1 MKVVAALALA
11 VSSASAFAP
20 SSSSSSTTKP
30 ATSLSANPFG
40 TIQPFDG
47 DGMYVGNKE
56 WELLTTK
63 WGSDDTGKY
72 MRASELKHGRS
83 AMVAV
88 VGFLF
93 EKFGWTFD
101 KISPH
106 EYLSVSQGVKF
117 ADLAAMGPIEAIKA
131 VPPLGMAQIFCTI
144 AAIEIYELTHA
155 NGEIKY
161 DERIAPGLQSGGL
174 TGELGFNPLRF
185 TMTDK
190 IRLNEI
196 SNGRAAMVAIAAWV
210 SHDAI
215 PGSVPI
221 PLPWN

>member
-1 MKVVAALALA
+1 MKVVASFALLA
-11 VSSASAFAP
+11 ASASAFTP
-20 SSSSSSTTKP
+20 SSSTSKSSS
-30 ATSLSANPFG
+30 ALSANPFG

-47 DGMYVGNKE
+47 DGAFVGAKE
-56 WELLTTK
+56 WDLLTTK
-63 WGSDDTGKY
+63 WGSEDTGKY

-83 AMVAV
+83 AMLAT
-88 VGFLF
+88 VGFALQ
-93 EKFGWTFD
+93 KLGVSFD
-101 KISPH
+101 KFSPH
-106 EYLSVSQGVKF
+106 EYLSVTQGVKF
-117 ADLAAMGPIEAIKA
+117 SDLLAMGPVDAIKA

-155 NGEIKY
+155 GGEIKY
-161 DERIAPGLQSGGL
+161 GERIAPGLQSGGL
-174 TGELGFNPLRF
+174 TGELGFNPLRM

-210 SHDAI
+210 CHDTI

>member
-1 MKVVAALALA
+1 MKIVALALA

-20 SSSSSSTTKP
+20 SSSSSSTKP

-47 DGMYVGNKE
+47 EGAFVGNKE
-56 WELLTTK
+56 WALLTTN

-83 AMVAV
+83 AMLAV
-88 VGFLF
+88 LGYAA
-93 EKFGWTFD
+93 ERFGITFD
-101 KISPH
+101 RISPH

-210 SHDAI
+210 SHDLV

>member
-1 MKVVAALALA
+1 MKVVAALAFA
-11 VSSASAFAP
+11 ATSASAFAP
-20 SSSSSSTTKP
+20 SSSTKST
-30 ATSLSANPFG
+30 TSLSANPFG

-47 DGMYVGNKE
+47 EGMFVGAKE
-56 WELLTTK
+56 WELLTTN
-63 WGSDDTGKY
+63 WGSEDTGKY

-83 AMVAV
+83 AMLAV
-88 VGFLF
+88 LGQLF
-93 EKFGWTFD
+93 HRGGLTLD

-117 ADLAAMGPIEAIKA
+117 ADLSAMSPIDAIKA
-131 VPPLGMAQIFCTI
+131 VPPLGMAQIFCAI
-144 AAIEIYELTHA
+144 AAVEIYELTHA
-155 NGEIKY
+155 GGEIKY
-161 DERIAPGLQSGGL
+161 GERIAPGLQSGGL
-174 TGELGFNPLRF
+174 TGELGFNPLNF
-185 TMTDK
+185 EMSDK

-210 SHDAI
+210 SHDLI